1 MEDNTVAE
9 YDLLPTLVTKLDRHL
24 IFPLLEFRRG
34 QLENEDGV
42 SRDEA
47 KSKELLKATY
57 ELLNKTNMTDYVA
70 NLYCDLEGLQ
80 DPPKEFA
87 DKRQKVLET
96 LEKYEDTTGKI
107 QELLGREDVV
117 TNLRSDKV
125 ANLEFL
131 KKEHDVRTATPLLRI
146 TNEPCRLR
154 TGGRAGRQSAT
165 NTVYGTKQSC
175 DVVVAPLVLLLHPH
189 PDESDLLL
197 HADDLVADD
206 AMNR

>member
-1 MEDNTVAE
+1 MEDTTVAE

-42 SRDEA
+42 SKDEA
-47 KSKELLKATY
+47 KSRELLKATY

-87 DKRQKVLET
+87 DKRQKVIDT
-96 LEKYEDTTGKI
+96 LEKYEETTGKI

-131 KKEHDVRTATPLLRI
+131 KKDHDVRAARPLFIL
-146 TNEPCRLR
+146 
-154 TGGRAGRQSAT
+154 RAGHVPAGRGDWEDGRQGAADAVGSMEHSPT
-165 NTVYGTKQSC
+165 M
-175 DVVVAPLVLLLHPH
+175 VAL
-189 PDESDLLL
+189 
-197 HADDLVADD
+197 
-206 AMNR
+206 RRW

>member
-1 MEDNTVAE
+1 MDDTTVAE

-42 SRDEA
+42 SKDEA
-47 KSKELLKATY
+47 KSRELLKATY
-57 ELLNKTNMTDYVA
+57 ELLRKTNMTDYVA

-80 DPPKEFA
+80 DPPKEYA

-96 LEKYEDTTGKI
+96 LEKYEETTGKI

-131 KKEHDVRTATPLLRI
+131 KKEHDVSAARLLSHTTSQRSCWWAGELEGWLAVRGQRRLARTVARWWR
-146 TNEPCRLR
+146 CAV
-154 TGGRAGRQSAT
+154 GRWCSRQGRRASR
-165 NTVYGTKQSC
+165 
-175 DVVVAPLVLLLHPH
+175 
-189 PDESDLLL
+189 E
-197 HADDLVADD
+197 
-206 AMNR
+206 

>member
-1 MEDNTVAE
+1 MEDTTVAE

-42 SRDEA
+42 SKDEA
-47 KSKELLKATY
+47 KSRELLKATY

-87 DKRQKVLET
+87 DKRQKVIDT
-96 LEKYEDTTGKI
+96 LENYEETTGKI

-131 KKEHDVRTATPLLRI
+131 KKDHDVRAARPLFTLRASHVLGGWGGWQHGRKCATDAVAGTEYSSVMMVLRRWR
-146 TNEPCRLR
+146 C
-154 TGGRAGRQSAT
+154 
-165 NTVYGTKQSC
+165 C
-175 DVVVAPLVLLLHPH
+175 
-189 PDESDLLL
+189 
-197 HADDLVADD
+197 HA
-206 AMNR
+206 RIQTRPTCSRE

>member
-1 MEDNTVAE
+1 MEDTTVAE

-34 QLENEDGV
+34 QLENDDGV
-42 SRDEA
+42 SKDEA
-47 KSKELLKATY
+47 KSTELLKATY

-96 LEKYEDTTGKI
+96 LEKYEETTGKI

-131 KKEHDVRTATPLLRI
+131 KKDHDVRAPRAPPFVHHEPATSP
-146 TNEPCRLR
+146 E
-154 TGGRAGRQSAT
+154 AGETSWQSAT
-165 NTVYGTKQSC
+165 AAVLPQNTST
-175 DVVVAPLVLLLHPH
+175 VLALRLWRCC
-189 PDESDLLL
+189 L
-197 HADDLVADD
+197 ARA
-206 AMNR
+206 

>member
-1 MEDNTVAE
+1 MEDTTVAE

-42 SRDEA
+42 SKDEA
-47 KSKELLKATY
+47 KSRELLKATY

-96 LEKYEDTTGKI
+96 LEKYEETTGKI

-131 KKEHDVRTATPLLRI
+131 KKEHDVRAAQAHLAHCEPATSLADGQTRRLAGCPRPRPTLSLSRNSQRTVVLRRWGC
-146 TNEPCRLR
+146 CR
-154 TGGRAGRQSAT
+154 
-165 NTVYGTKQSC
+165 
-175 DVVVAPLVLLLHPH
+175 PPP
-189 PDESDLLL
+189 PDKADI
-197 HADDLVADD
+197 HAIHG
-206 AMNR
+206 

>member
-1 MEDNTVAE
+1 MEDNTTVAE

-42 SRDEA
+42 SKDEA
-47 KSKELLKATY
+47 KSRELLKATY
-57 ELLNKTNMTDYVA
+57 ELLRKTNMTDYVA

-80 DPPKEFA
+80 DPPKEYA
-87 DKRQKVLET
+87 DKRQKVIET
-96 LEKYEDTTGKI
+96 LEKFEDTTGKI

-131 KKEHDVRTATPLLRI
+131 KKEHDVRLAWSLFAMFRAGWI
-146 TNEPCRLR
+146 
-154 TGGRAGRQSAT
+154 TGGRMEGRVGHDAS
-165 NTVYGTKQSC
+165 
-175 DVVVAPLVLLLHPH
+175 
-189 PDESDLLL
+189 
-197 HADDLVADD
+197 D
-206 AMNR
+206 AMPDTRCPHCRGVASLASPSCPPRPETRMIGLDIRERHEC

>member
-1 MEDNTVAE
+1 MEDTTVSE

-42 SRDEA
+42 SKDEA
-47 KSKELLKATY
+47 KSRELLKATY
-57 ELLNKTNMTDYVA
+57 ELLRKTNMTDYVA

-96 LEKYEDTTGKI
+96 LEKFEDTTGKI

-131 KKEHDVRTATPLLRI
+131 KKEHDVRATALSAHCELCPWL
-146 TNEPCRLR
+146 
-154 TGGRAGRQSAT
+154 AGSQASLDRECLQHET
-165 NTVYGTKQSC
+165 L
-175 DVVVAPLVLLLHPH
+175 P
-189 PDESDLLL
+189 
-197 HADDLVADD
+197 
-206 AMNR
+206 

>member
-131 KKEHDVRTATPLLRI
+131 KKEHDVRAARFLSRI
-146 TNEPCRLR
+146 SN
-154 TGGRAGRQSAT
+154 
-165 NTVYGTKQSC
+165 
-175 DVVVAPLVLLLHPH
+175 
-189 PDESDLLL
+189 
-197 HADDLVADD
+197 
-206 AMNR
+206 

>member
-1 MEDNTVAE
+1 MEDTTVAE

-34 QLENEDGV
+34 QLENDDGV
-42 SRDEA
+42 SKDEA
-47 KSKELLKATY
+47 KSRELLKATY

-96 LEKYEDTTGKI
+96 LEKYEETTGKI

-131 KKEHDVRTATPLLRI
+131 KKDHDVRAARSRPLCTPRASHVA
-146 TNEPCRLR
+146 
-154 TGGRAGRQSAT
+154 GGWAGSRQSITAAVSPQNSFT
-165 NTVYGTKQSC
+165 ILALRPWRCCLARAQTMLAC
-175 DVVVAPLVLLLHPH
+175 
-189 PDESDLLL
+189 
-197 HADDLVADD
+197 HARMTPMLT
-206 AMNR
+206 R

>member
-1 MEDNTVAE
+1 MEDTTVAE

-42 SRDEA
+42 SKDEA
-47 KSKELLKATY
+47 KSRELLKATY
-57 ELLNKTNMTDYVA
+57 ELLRKTNMTDYVA

-80 DPPKEFA
+80 DPPKEYA
-87 DKRQKVLET
+87 DKRQKVIET
-96 LEKYEDTTGKI
+96 LEKFEDTTGKI

-131 KKEHDVRTATPLLRI
+131 KKEHDVRPARSLSSQH
-146 TNEPCRLR
+146 EPAVWLA
-154 TGGRAGRQSAT
+154 GGRAVQARRQYAT
-165 NTVYGTKQSC
+165 NATSGTKSSC
-175 DVVVAPLVLLLHPH
+175 DDGVVALPALLPCPR
-189 PDESDLLL
+189 PD
-197 HADDLVADD
+197 
-206 AMNR
+206 

>member
-1 MEDNTVAE
+1 MEDTTVAE

-42 SRDEA
+42 SKDEA
-47 KSKELLKATY
+47 KSRELLKATY
-57 ELLNKTNMTDYVA
+57 ELLRKTNMTDYVA

-80 DPPKEFA
+80 DPPKEYA

-96 LEKYEDTTGKI
+96 LEKYEETTGKI

-131 KKEHDVRTATPLLRI
+131 KKEHDVR
-146 TNEPCRLR
+146 
-154 TGGRAGRQSAT
+154 
-165 NTVYGTKQSC
+165 
-175 DVVVAPLVLLLHPH
+175 APRLLLHITSQPRRWRVRGLEGWQALR
-189 PDESDLLL
+189 DRRWQARNSRTMVLLRRRRCC
-197 HADDLVADD
+197 HTRVQTRS
-206 AMNR
+206 MCYPRINRVLTRR

>member
-42 SRDEA
+42 SKDEA
-47 KSKELLKATY
+47 KSRELLKATY

-146 TNEPCRLR
+146 TNEPCRWR

-165 NTVYGTKQSC
+165 NAVYGTRQPC
-175 DVVVAPLVLLLHPH
+175 DDGVAPLVLLLRPS
-189 PDESDLLL
+189 PDESDLL
-197 HADDLVADD
+197 HADDPVADD
-206 AMNR
+206 TMNR

>member
-1 MEDNTVAE
+1 MEDTTVAE

-34 QLENEDGV
+34 QLENDDGV
-42 SRDEA
+42 SKDEA
-47 KSKELLKATY
+47 KSTELLKATY

-96 LEKYEDTTGKI
+96 LEKYEETTGKI

-131 KKEHDVRTATPLLRI
+131 KKDHDVRAARPLLLLNTNQPHRRRPGSQAGSLPPLPSCHRI
-146 TNEPCRLR
+146 VSRR
-154 TGGRAGRQSAT
+154 GRCAR
-165 NTVYGTKQSC
+165 
-175 DVVVAPLVLLLHPH
+175 
-189 PDESDLLL
+189 
-197 HADDLVADD
+197 DD
-206 AMNR
+206 AASPAPRKGPLAMRE